1 MNWRDAKQE
10 LLTRVDDDGLPSMCL
25 VVSFHNN
32 KSFFYKDWINGL
44 TKKVDVFSGW

>member
-10 LLTRVDDDGLPSMCL
+10 LPTRVDDDGLPSMCL